1 MALENG
7 MSMSPADMRA
17 IVGDGDGFGSG
28 NGAWWI
34 IILFILCGWGRGGY
48 GYGGGTGEGGQLGNN
63 YALITDNA
71 TLERKIDGVY
81 SGICDSTFALN
92 NAITGGFSGVQ
103 STLCQ
108 GFSGINNGMTTQGF
122 ETRNA
127 IQAVQMSEMQ
137 NANAL
142 QKQIAD
148 CCCQNRYDA
157 LSQNNATNR
166 AISDGF
172 CQTNFNN
179 SNNTRDIIANQ
190 DANARAILDAL
201 NKQAIE
207 QKDAKIAEQT
217 QIINGLQLA
226 ASQQAQNSY
235 IINQLRPAPVP
246 AFSVP
251 NPYAYNGCGCNC
263 GC

>member
-7 MSMSPADMRA
+7 MGMSPADMRA
-17 IVGDGDGFGSG
+17 IVGDGDGFGNG

-34 IILFILCGWGRGGY
+34 IILFILCGWGRGY
-48 GYGGGTGEGGQLGNN
+48 GYGAGTGEGGQLGNN

-92 NAITGGFSGVQ
+92 NAINNGFAGVQ

-108 GFSGINNGMTTQGF
+108 GFSGINNGMTVQGY

-127 IQAVQMSEMQ
+127 INNAQTIEMQ

-148 CCCQNRYDA
+148 CCCQSRYDA
-157 LSQNNATNR
+157 LQQNCAT
-166 AISDGF
+166 
-172 CQTNFNN
+172 
-179 SNNTRDIIANQ
+179 NTRDIIEAN
-190 DANARAILDAL
+190 NLNTRAILDELQRQSLA
-201 NKQAIE
+201 A
-207 QKDAKIAEQT
+207 KDEKIAEQN
-217 QIINGLQLA
+217 QRLFAYELA
-226 ASQQAQNSY
+226 SSQAMQTNELIST
-235 IINQLRPAPVP
+235 LRPAPIP
-246 AFSVP
+246 AFAVP
-251 NPYAYNGCGCNC
+251 NPYAYNGCGCNSGC

>member
-1 MALENG
+1 MAFETG
-7 MSMSPADMRA
+7 MSPADMRA
-17 IVGDGDGFGSG
+17 IVGDDGFGGNG

-48 GYGGGTGEGGQLGNN
+48 GYGGGEGGQLGNN
-63 YALITDNA
+63 YALISDNA

-92 NAITGGFSGVQ
+92 NTATNGFANVQ

-108 GFSGINNGMTTQGF
+108 GFSGINNAMTVQGY

-127 IQAVQMSEMQ
+127 VQAAQITEMQ
-137 NANAL
+137 NTNAL
-142 QKQIAD
+142 QAQIAQ
-148 CCCQNRYDA
+148 CCCDNKSA
-157 LSQNNATNR
+157 LADVKYEMGS
-166 AISDGF
+166 GF

-201 NKQAIE
+201 NKQALE
-207 QKDAKIAEQT
+207 AKDQRIAEQA
-217 QIINGLQLA
+217 QMINSLQLS
-226 ASQQAQNSY
+226 ASQAKQNEY
-235 IINQLRPAPVP
+235 LLGRIVPQPTPAYVVP
-246 AFSVP
+246 S
-251 NPYAYNGCGCNC
+251 PYGCNC
-263 GC
+263 GSCGC

>member
-1 MALENG
+1 MAFENG
-7 MSMSPADMRA
+7 GMSPADMRA
-17 IVGDGDGFGSG
+17 VIGDDNGFGGG

-34 IILFILCGWGRGGY
+34 IILFILCGWGRGY
-48 GYGGGTGEGGQLGNN
+48 GYGGAGEGGQLGNN

-92 NAITGGFSGVQ
+92 NAITNGFAGVQ

-108 GFSGINNGMTTQGF
+108 GFSGINNGMTVQGY

-127 IQAVQMSEMQ
+127 IANAQTMEMQ

-142 QKQIAD
+142 QKQISD
-148 CCCQNRYDA
+148 CCCQARYDA
-157 LSQNNATNR
+157 LEQSCATNK

-179 SNNTRDIIANQ
+179 QVATRDIIDAGRANT
-190 DANARAILDAL
+190 DAILEEL
-201 NKQAIE
+201 RRQAIE
-207 QKDAKIAEQT
+207 AKDTKIAEQN

-226 ASQQAQNSY
+226 ASQARQNEY
-235 IINQLRPAPVP
+235 IIDRLQPKMPVP

-251 NPYAYNGCGCNC
+251 NPYAYNGCGCGCNC
-263 GC
+263 

>member
-1 MALENG
+1 MALESMG
-7 MSMSPADMRA
+7 MSPADIRA
-17 IVGDGDGFGSG
+17 VVGDDNGFGNG

-34 IILFILCGWGRGGY
+34 IILFILCGWGRGYGGY
-48 GYGGGTGEGGQLGNN
+48 GGEGGQLGNN
-63 YALITDNA
+63 YALISDNA

-92 NAITGGFSGVQ
+92 NAITSGFSGVQ

-127 IQAVQMSEMQ
+127 IQAAQMTEMQ

-148 CCCQNRYDA
+148 CCCQGRYDA
-157 LSQNNATNR
+157 LAQNNATNR

-179 SNNTRDIIANQ
+179 QVATRDIIDAGRANT
-190 DANARAILDAL
+190 DAILEEL
-201 NKQAIE
+201 RRQAIE
-207 QKDAKIAEQT
+207 AKDTKIAEQA
-217 QIINGLQLA
+217 QMISGLQLA
-226 ASQQAQNSY
+226 ASQARQNEY
-235 IINQLRPAPVP
+235 IIGKLQPCPTPAYV
-246 AFSVP
+246 VP
-251 NPYAYNGCGCNC
+251 NPYAYNGCCCNGC

>member
-1 MALENG
+1 MAFETG
-7 MSMSPADMRA
+7 MSPADMRA
-17 IVGDGDGFGSG
+17 IVGDDGFGGNG

-48 GYGGGTGEGGQLGNN
+48 GYGGGEGGQLGNN

-92 NAITGGFSGVQ
+92 NAITNGFAGVQ

-108 GFSGINNGMTTQGF
+108 GFSGINNGMTVQGY

-127 IQAVQMSEMQ
+127 INNAQTIEMQ

-148 CCCQNRYDA
+148 CCCQSRYDA
-157 LSQNNATNR
+157 LQQNCATNK

-172 CQTNFNN
+172 CQTNFANAT
-179 SNNTRDIIANQ
+179 NTRDIIETN
-190 DANARAILDAL
+190 NNNTRAIFDELQ
-201 NKQAIE
+201 KQRLQA
-207 QKDAKIAEQT
+207 KDEKIAEQN
-217 QIINGLQLA
+217 QRLFAYELA
-226 ASQQAQNSY
+226 SSQAMQTNELIST
-235 IINQLRPAPVP
+235 LRPAPIP
-246 AFSVP
+246 SYPVP
-251 NPYAYNGCGCNC
+251 NPYAYSGCGCNSGC